1 MSKKSGKIKVNEP
14 AKLPDPV
21 VKEVGVTSNL
31 NGELGLC
38 IEMCNKILRHSDFDG
53 IDADGT
59 DDCSVAYSRI
69 QSAIVRLKIAGE
81 KLK

>member
-38 IEMCNKILRHSDFDG
+38 IEM
-53 IDADGT
+53 
-59 DDCSVAYSRI
+59 
-69 QSAIVRLKIAGE
+69 
-81 KLK
+81 